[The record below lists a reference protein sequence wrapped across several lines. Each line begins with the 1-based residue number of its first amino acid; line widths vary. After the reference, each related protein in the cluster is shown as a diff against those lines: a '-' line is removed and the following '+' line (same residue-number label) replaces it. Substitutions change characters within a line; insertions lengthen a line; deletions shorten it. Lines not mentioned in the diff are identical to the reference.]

1 MARAVQKIKMIKISD
16 ILPNPYQIRRVFDR
30 KSLMELSES
39 IKENGVIVP
48 VILRASVKGYEIIC
62 GQRRVRASLIAGL
75 TEIPSVIIGMG
86 DLECAQISLL
96 ENMQRENLTTTEEAE
111 GIFNL
116 MSYHRVKK
124 EALLKKLS
132 IDSIYLNDK
141 IKMLSLSEKVRYKA
155 EECNMPEKFMR
166 ELLRIHDE
174 KRQLAL
180 IKRFKEEDLTYYKLC
195 EEVRKENNLMIK
207 GEKPSESKNSPHR
220 MSVYKN
226 TVMKAV
232 EMLKNYC
239 ANVETEENENENVY
253 EIKLRIYK

>member
-1 MARAVQKIKMIKISD
+1 MICI
-16 ILPNPYQIRRVFDR
+16 
-30 KSLMELSES
+30 
-39 IKENGVIVP
+39 
-48 VILRASVKGYEIIC
+48 
-62 GQRRVRASLIAGL
+62 L
-75 TEIPSVIIGMG
+75 TERSPLKIIDRGG
-86 DLECAQISLL
+86 SAP
-96 ENMQRENLTTTEEAE
+96 A
-111 GIFNL
+111 
-116 MSYHRVKK
+116 H
-124 EALLKKLS
+124 
-132 IDSIYLNDK
+132 
-141 IKMLSLSEKVRYKA
+141 EKHGKQQ
-155 EECNMPEKFMR
+155 CQHKQHCHGGKPER
-166 ELLRIHDE
+166 
-174 KRQLAL
+174 LAL